1 MNPTKVEAIFS
12 LRPDAHFVL
21 RGDQLEWLDQHQ
33 TEPTEAEIQAELER
47 LIADEPR
54 KQAQQQRAAAYAAE
68 ADPLFFKAQRGEA
81 SMDDWT
87 AAVEAIRARFPY
99 PSEAES

>member
-1 MNPTKVEAIFS
+1 MTMYFASAIHALYPNVVRTVGEEAFDANGNPVAYDRQAVEAK
-12 LRPDAHFVL
+12 AA
-21 RGDQLEWLDQHQ
+21 QM
-33 TEPTEAEIQAELER
+33 
-47 LIADEPR
+47 
-54 KQAQQQRAAAYAAE
+54 QAQQQRAAAYAAE

>member
-1 MNPTKVEAIFS
+1 MMYFASAIHALYPNVVRTVGEEAFDADGNPVEYDRQAVEAK
-12 LRPDAHFVL
+12 AA
-21 RGDQLEWLDQHQ
+21 QM
-33 TEPTEAEIQAELER
+33 
-47 LIADEPR
+47 
-54 KQAQQQRAAAYAAE
+54 QAQQQRAAAYAAE

-99 PSEAES
+99 PSEA

>member
-1 MNPTKVEAIFS
+1 MIYFTEAIYALYPNVVRTVGEEAFDADGNPVAYDRQAVEAK
-12 LRPDAHFVL
+12 AA
-21 RGDQLEWLDQHQ
+21 QM
-33 TEPTEAEIQAELER
+33 
-47 LIADEPR
+47 
-54 KQAQQQRAAAYAAE
+54 QAQQQRAAAYAAE